1 MAPQLRETGASGGC
15 RLSKKRISIYFS
27 NDDTTKKERAN
38 SLEEDPLMIND
49 LIHMQFLLFDPT

>member
-27 NDDTTKKERAN
+27 NDDTTKTERTN
-38 SLEEDPLMIND
+38 SLEEDP
-49 LIHMQFLLFDPT
+49 